1 MVGNGAHHNDERKE
15 MAMHPILSNRDV
27 LMAVILSVGLI
38 LATVLAFSST
48 LRAPDARPAAIE
60 PSTLSGGSAAAD
72 ISRVAYLEGGMT
84 AAIPGDI
91 STVRTAVP

>member
-1 MVGNGAHHNDERKE
+1 
-15 MAMHPILSNRDV
+15 MHPILSNRDT
-27 LMAVILSVGLI
+27 LMAFILSIGLI
-38 LATVLAFSST
+38 LASVLAFSST
-48 LRAPDARPAAIE
+48 LQAPDAGLAAIE

-72 ISRVAYLEGGMT
+72 IQNVAYLESGMT